1 MGSKRPTAWS
11 FRLNSYMQR
20 WTPSANSSR
29 SCGSSTV
36 STAKAH
42 ETFATSERSTTS
54 YGHGIGVWHW
64 DALGLHSKPYDISIL
79 HTQGPQ
85 FDQPNSLGLSESRIL
100 QNPTV
105 DHQTLPI
112 EMTISGG
119 TSLTCAHQ
127 NDSLAP
133 RFMYTYLHVQ
143 KQPFT
148 FRLGLGDL
156 GLGGDV
162 ATRRQGVGIKV

>member
-112 EMTISGG
+112 EMTISGEP
-119 TSLTCAHQ
+119 A
-127 NDSLAP
+127 SLAP
-133 RFMYTYLHVQ
+133 IKTTRLRPDSCIPTFMYKNNLLL
-143 KQPFT
+143 
-148 FRLGLGDL
+148 LGWDL
-156 GLGGDV
+156 GTWV
-162 ATRRQGVGIKV
+162 

>member
-1 MGSKRPTAWS
+1 MVIFYSYVNVYTRYPNLPNDVSDLFITIESLVGSKRPTAWS

-29 SCGSSTV
+29 SCGSSMV

-42 ETFATSERSTTS
+42 ETFATSKRSTTS

-119 TSLTCAHQ
+119 TSLTCA
-127 NDSLAP
+127 P
-133 RFMYTYLHVQ
+133 
-143 KQPFT
+143 
-148 FRLGLGDL
+148 
-156 GLGGDV
+156 
-162 ATRRQGVGIKV
+162 

>member
-29 SCGSSTV
+29 SCGSSMV

-42 ETFATSERSTTS
+42 ETFATSKRSTTS

-85 FDQPNSLGLSESRIL
+85 FDQPNSLGLSESGE
-100 QNPTV
+100 P
-105 DHQTLPI
+105 
-112 EMTISGG
+112 
-119 TSLTCAHQ
+119 A
-127 NDSLAP
+127 SLAP
-133 RFMYTYLHVQ
+133 LKKRLACAQIHVYLPSCT
-143 KQPFT
+143 KTT
-148 FRLGLGDL
+148 FYF
-156 GLGGDV
+156 
-162 ATRRQGVGIKV
+162 